1 VPYPP
6 SLNRLTSYG
15 GQAGTAAQQRK
26 EMNTETKNKIN
37 NASNA
42 ASSIMVVED
51 ESIVAKDIETSLAGL
66 GYSICAVVSSGEEAL
81 AAAQMAN
88 PDLILMDI
96 MLNGKTD
103 GIETAKQITSRLDIP
118 VVFLTAFSDE
128 GTIRRAKEANAFG
141 YLLKPFEERELRTTI
156 EMALYKNAMQRK
168 LKQNR
173 EWLETILRSIAD
185 GVLTTNVDGLIE
197 FCNPV
202 AERLTGWTL
211 PEMTMRRLSEVI
223 CLKKKKDMS
232 AVEINPELII
242 RNKNYIS
249 SENDLVLI
257 GKDGLQTEVEYNAA
271 PLMHFD
277 EKILGVVFVLR
288 DIAARQNA
296 LAREQTLQRRLF
308 RAQRMESLGMLAN
321 GVAEQL
327 HRIIGP
333 MVDYPKL
340 ILNKFA
346 PSDDIKQDLA
356 MIQNSAQKAIEI
368 LGNLITLGKMKDYS
382 MKPLSLNEIVEDI
395 VNSPYFK
402 GQRQAFPLVEFKVTL
417 APQPPPSMIGCKQNL
432 LELINNLISR
442 AYASITN
449 SGMVRLS
456 TEFVKVNEP
465 ISGFEIIETGEYVV
479 LKVADTG
486 PGMNEEEINRFFEP
500 FAGKIEGGHPPHG
513 NGLGTAVAY
522 AIIKG
527 HKGMID
533 VKSCHGKGTEVIIYF
548 PVYPGCAEASAG
560 PDRIAEQSDNIDVQ
574 GLESILVVD
583 DDPELRKTTMG
594 YLRSIGYK
602 VIGARNGGEGVELVK
617 KAAQEKGPTI
627 DLVIIDMIMADAFDG
642 LDTYKAMLQF
652 NPRQKAIIT
661 SGFSITDRIKSAM
674 QIGVG
679 QYILKPYEHED
690 LAKAIRK
697 ELDKPAREV

>member
-1 VPYPP
+1 MANLV
-6 SLNRLTSYG
+6 
-15 GQAGTAAQQRK
+15 
-26 EMNTETKNKIN
+26 
-37 NASNA
+37 
-42 ASSIMVVED
+42 SSIMIVED
-51 ESIVAKDIETSLAGL
+51 EAIVAKDIETSLAGL

-81 AAAQMAN
+81 IAAQKTK

-96 MLNGKTD
+96 MLKGKTD
-103 GIETAKQITSRLDIP
+103 GIETAKQITSHLDIP
-118 VVFLTAFSDE
+118 VIFLTAFSDE
-128 GTIRRAKEANAFG
+128 GTISRAKEANAFG

-156 EMALYKNAMQRK
+156 EMALYKNAMERK

-185 GVLTTNVDGLIE
+185 GVLTTNIDGLIE

-202 AERLTGWTL
+202 AECLTGWTL
-211 PEMTMRRLSEVI
+211 GEMTMRRLSEVV

-242 RNKNYIS
+242 QNKGGLS
-249 SENDLVLI
+249 QESDLVLV
-257 GKDGLQTEVEYNAA
+257 GRDGRQTEVEYNAA
-271 PLMHFD
+271 PLMHFN

-288 DIAARQNA
+288 DIAARQKA
-296 LAREQTLQRRLF
+296 IAREQTLQRRLF

-327 HRIIGP
+327 HRIIEP

-340 ILNKFA
+340 MLNKVA
-346 PSDDIKQDLA
+346 PSDDIKQDLE

-368 LGNLITLGKMKDYS
+368 LGNLITLGQMKDCS
-382 MKPLSLNEIVEDI
+382 MQPLNLNEIVEDI
-395 VNSPYFK
+395 VNSPYLK
-402 GQRQAFPLVEFKVTL
+402 IQKQTFPLIEFQVEL
-417 APQPPPSMIGCKQNL
+417 AHQIPPITGCRQNL
-432 LELINNLISR
+432 LELINNLIAN
-442 AYASITN
+442 AYFSITD

-456 TEFVKVNEP
+456 TEFVKINEP
-465 ISGFEIIETGEYVV
+465 IPGFEVIEAGEYVV

-486 PGMNEEEINRFFEP
+486 PEMNEEEINRFFEP
-500 FAGKIEGGHPPHG
+500 FAGKMDAKYSQRGK
-513 NGLGTAVAY
+513 GLGTAVAY

-527 HKGMID
+527 HKGIID
-533 VKSCHGKGTEVIIYF
+533 VKSCRGKGTEVIIYF
-548 PVYPGCAEASAG
+548 PAYAG
-560 PDRIAEQSDNIDVQ
+560 PTQLLEQSDNVDIHGIEQIV
-574 GLESILVVD
+574 VVD

-602 VIGARNGGEGVELVK
+602 TIGARNGREAVELVK
-617 KAAQEKGPTI
+617 NAAQGQGQAI
-627 DLVIIDMIMADAFDG
+627 DLVIIDMIMGDDFDG
-642 LDTYKAMLQF
+642 LDTYKAILQF
-652 NPRQKAIIT
+652 NPHQKAIIA

-690 LAKAIRK
+690 LAKAVRK
-697 ELDKPAREV
+697 ELDKSDREA

>member
-1 VPYPP
+1 MNAEKKDKE
-6 SLNRLTSYG
+6 SN
-15 GQAGTAAQQRK
+15 TA
-26 EMNTETKNKIN
+26 NLV
-37 NASNA
+37 
-42 ASSIMVVED
+42 SSIMVVED
-51 ESIVAKDIETSLAGL
+51 EAIVAKDIETSLAGL

-81 AAAQMAN
+81 AAAQKVK

-103 GIETAKQITSRLDIP
+103 GIETAKQITAHLDIP
-118 VVFLTAFSDE
+118 VIFLTAFSDE
-128 GTIRRAKEANAFG
+128 GTIARAKEANAFG

-156 EMALYKNAMQRK
+156 EMALYKNAMERK

-173 EWLETILRSIAD
+173 ERLETILRSIAD
-185 GVLTTNVDGLIE
+185 GVFTTNVDGLIE

-202 AERLTGWTL
+202 AECLTGWTL
-211 PEMTMRRLSEVI
+211 AEMTMRRLSEVV

-242 RNKNYIS
+242 QNKNSLS
-249 SENDLVLI
+249 SESDLILI
-257 GKDGLQTEVEYNAA
+257 GRDGRQTEVDYNAA

-288 DIAARQNA
+288 DIAARQKA
-296 LAREQTLQRRLF
+296 IAREQTLQRRLF
-308 RAQRMESLGMLAN
+308 RAQRMESLGLLAN

-340 ILNKFA
+340 ILNKFD

-368 LGNLITLGKMKDYS
+368 LGNLIALGQMKDYS
-382 MKPLSLNEIVEDI
+382 MKPLSLNEIVDDI
-395 VNSPYFK
+395 VNSPYLK
-402 GQRQAFPLVEFKVTL
+402 SQRQTFPLIEFQVEL
-417 APQPPPSMIGCKQNL
+417 AHQPPLIIGCKQNL
-432 LELINNLISR
+432 LELINNLISN
-442 AYASITN
+442 AYSSIAD
-449 SGMVRLS
+449 SGIVRLS
-456 TEFVKVNEP
+456 TEFIKVNEP
-465 ISGFEIIETGEYVV
+465 IPGFEVIEAGEYVV
-479 LKVADTG
+479 LRIADTG
-486 PGMNEEEINRFFEP
+486 PEMNEEKINRFFEP
-500 FAGKIEGGHPPHG
+500 FAGKIDARHPRQG

-533 VKSCHGKGTEVIIYF
+533 VKSCRGKGTEVIIYF
-548 PVYPGCAEASAG
+548 PLYAG
-560 PDRIAEQSDNIDVQ
+560 PTRTVEQSDVIDVQ
-574 GLESILVVD
+574 GVETILVVD

-602 VIGARNGGEGVELVK
+602 VIDARNGGEAVELVK
-617 KAAQEKGPTI
+617 KAAQEQGQAI

-642 LDTYKAMLQF
+642 LDTYKAILQF
-652 NPRQKAIIT
+652 NPRQKAIMV

-679 QYILKPYEHED
+679 QYLLKPYEHED
-690 LAKAIRK
+690 LAKAVRK
-697 ELDKPAREV
+697 ELDKPAREA